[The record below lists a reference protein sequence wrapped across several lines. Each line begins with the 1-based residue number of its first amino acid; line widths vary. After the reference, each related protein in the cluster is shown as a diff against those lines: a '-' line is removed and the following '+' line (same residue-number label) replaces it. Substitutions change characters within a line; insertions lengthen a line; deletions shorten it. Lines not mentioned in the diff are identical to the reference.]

1 LAIKYTE
8 KLADEIC
15 ERLSLGESLRA
26 ICEDAHM
33 PTETAVRKW
42 AVNDVNGFSSRY
54 TSAREAQADHY
65 AEEIVTIAD
74 TAEDANLAR
83 LRVDARKWF
92 ASKVAPKRYGDKIT
106 QQLTGPEG
114 GSVTFVLGVPRLPDD
129 PVDE

>member
-1 LAIKYTE
+1 LAIKYTD

-26 ICEDAHM
+26 ICQDKHM
-33 PTETAVRKW
+33 PSETAVRLW
-42 AVNDVNGFSSRY
+42 AINDTNGFASRY
-54 TSAREAQADHY
+54 AHAREAQADHF

-92 ASKVAPKRYGDKIT
+92 ASKVAPKRYGDKL
-106 QQLTGPEG
+106 QAEVTGKDGAPI
-114 GSVTFVLGVPRLPDD
+114 VLWQTSS
-129 PVDE
+129 EK